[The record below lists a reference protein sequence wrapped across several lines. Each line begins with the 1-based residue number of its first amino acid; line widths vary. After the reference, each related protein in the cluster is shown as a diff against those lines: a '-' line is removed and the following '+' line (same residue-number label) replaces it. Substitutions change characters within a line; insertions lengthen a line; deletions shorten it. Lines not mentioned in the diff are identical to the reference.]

1 MRLDALFDPEQGER
15 ALADLRRRGLNF
27 DPRGAYPY
35 APGSGWRVDD
45 YREQLPPEGPG
56 APSERGS
63 WQTACWL
70 LGAYEFV
77 DPSIVRAL
85 YRADVPL
92 RGRDMLLELRICG
105 LRFHVGVRVGEVS
118 EGTVTDSG
126 RLAAVWGWNYR
137 TLEGHFEAGQMDYE
151 VRKWLDTGEVEFRI
165 HAYSRTAHIANPV
178 LRVGFSLLGRRKQTQ
193 FARHACKRMRRLT
206 ERELERG
213 DAVAGHG
220 RHAAGH
226 GLVVRPS
233 RAL

>member
-1 MRLDALFDPEQGER
+1 MARDLVAHPHEAGRELDGLRSRGLHFSPT
-15 ALADLRRRGLNF
+15 RRR
-27 DPRGAYPY
+27 PSPEE
-35 APGSGWRVDD
+35 GWRIDD
-45 YREQLPPEGPG
+45 YRQVLPPEEPG
-56 APSERGS
+56 EPEAWGS
-63 WQTACWL
+63 WDVARRIL
-70 LGAYEFV
+70 RDYDFV
-77 DPSIVRAL
+77 DPSLARTL
-85 YRADVPL
+85 YRSGDRL
-92 RGRDMLLELRICG
+92 EGRDMLLELRLWG
-105 LRFHVGVRVGEVS
+105 LRFHAGVRVGKVS
-118 EGTVTDSG
+118 DATLTEEGRRARVG
-126 RLAAVWGWNYR
+126 GWDCR

-213 DAVAGHG
+213 DAAAGHG

-233 RAL
+233 GAL